1 MSDCAATLHISDRLQ
16 TLANQAACCS
26 AYCYAPV
33 AGFVNLTSLRLRG
46 KGYAPSA
53 YDIAWHAEC
62 GYGDMSYSLR
72 SLQNL
77 TAPACGG
84 TRYACRARC
93 SASCM
98 ACLETTR
105 LEHRGSAD

>member
-1 MSDCAATLHISDRLQ
+1 MLPTVMPRLQ
-16 TLANQAACCS
+16 AYASVAGVCLGCLGYC
-26 AYCYAPV
+26 AYCYASV

-46 KGYAPSA
+46 KGYAPTA

-62 GYGDMSYSLR
+62 DYGDMSYSLR

-84 TRYACRARC
+84 TR
-93 SASCM
+93 
-98 ACLETTR
+98 
-105 LEHRGSAD
+105 